1 MKAYTASVG
10 DYPPV
15 SDVHCFG
22 AEGVFQQPVMEAK
35 RYKVLPH
42 LFFPKE
48 SVTIWMDS
56 NIRMK
61 ADVDAEVIA
70 LAALMDHD
78 IAVFK
83 HPYRSSVYQ
92 EFDTLQDD
100 PRFAIPYLQRQ
111 LKEQRKAY
119 IDEGLPASTP
129 LFECNVLVRRNN
141 ERVNRLMD
149 AWWAQI
155 CRWQWRDQVSFPYVL
170 WKYASGVAVKA
181 ITPNVREHHLFDYVS
196 KY

>member
-10 DYPPV
+10 DYPPT
-15 SDVHCFG
+15 SPVHCFG
-22 AEGVFQQPVMEAK
+22 EEGWFQRPVMEAK
-35 RYKVLPH
+35 RYKILPH
-42 LFFPKE
+42 LFFPRDD
-48 SVTIWMDS
+48 VTIWLDS
-56 NIRMK
+56 NIRLK
-61 ADVDAEVIA
+61 ADVGEVV
-70 LAALMDHD
+70 AALLGDAD
-78 IAVFK
+78 IAAFQ
-83 HPYRSSVYQ
+83 HPYRKSVWK
-92 EFDTLQDD
+92 EFDTLADD

-111 LKEQRKAY
+111 LKAQRAEY
-119 IDEGLPASTP
+119 RVEGLPAGTP
-129 LFECNVLVRRNN
+129 LFECNVLIRRNN

-181 ITPNVREHHLFDYVS
+181 ITPNVREHEMFDYVS